1 MSGTATESQILEALR
16 RYPNRPVYVQ
26 KCLYNL
32 FRQTS
37 YFNEARVDVIKLV
50 IPGMRAHP
58 QEFRVQMAATA
69 CLYNLTKGE
78 LATKIHPSVLKQIV
92 DLTLTAMESYPNH
105 YQLQKN
111 TLLTLCSD
119 RILQDVAF
127 DKYRY
132 DLFVCVLLVL
142 FNPFLRHFHVQS
154 SLTMHRRF
162 FSRSRIFQC
171 VNVVAKRIG

>member
-1 MSGTATESQILEALR
+1 MYITIFKVSGMATEAQILEALR
-16 RYPNRPVYVQ
+16 RYPHRPTYVQ

-32 FRQTS
+32 FRLTPHFS
-37 YFNEARVDVIKLV
+37 EPRVDVIKLV

-58 QEFRVQMAATA
+58 EEFKVQMAATA

-78 LATKIHPSVLKQIV
+78 LATKIHPFILKQIV

-119 RILQDVAF
+119 RILQDVPF
-127 DKYRY
+127 DKYR
-132 DLFVCVLLVL
+132 
-142 FNPFLRHFHVQS
+142 
-154 SLTMHRRF
+154 
-162 FSRSRIFQC
+162 
-171 VNVVAKRIG
+171 